1 MFRYSLLLLMLFP
14 LSSLAQDKLEK
25 TKAALKE
32 ELTITAGKTGMVLVE
47 TDSTLVFSSQDK
59 KALDAT
65 VFIYGFDSAGIC
77 NTEKFITDCRTCFE
91 KQLHLLIDQPSYQ
104 WKKINENQYVS
115 RFEDRLLLEVAPD
128 ADQYFFTLFRAVWTK
143 EFYDILISKQ

>member
-1 MFRYSLLLLMLFP
+1 MLRYNLLLLLLFP
-14 LSSLAQDKLEK
+14 LSSLAQDKLGK
-25 TKAALKE
+25 TKAVLKE

-47 TDSTLVFSSQDK
+47 TDSTLEFSSRDM
-59 KALDAT
+59 KALDAK

-77 NTEKFITDCRTCFE
+77 NTEKFITDCKNCFE
-91 KQLHLLIDQPSYQ
+91 KQLHLLIDQPRYQ

-128 ADQYFFTLFRAVWTK
+128 TDQYFFTLFRAVWTK